1 MLNVS
6 SALDPR
12 FMQPVIRVQRKE
24 VINEYG
30 EVGVQSSRSTIMAV
44 VTSPAQPGL
53 MRTFPDMQTYGDVIQ
68 VATFGPLNSAT
79 ITGQPDQIIYK
90 GQTFV
95 VSITND
101 YLAFGYMRALCKLVD
116 LQETALRG

>member
-12 FMQPVIRVQRKE
+12 FMQPVIRVQRTE
-24 VINEYG
+24 VINEFG
-30 EVGVQSSRSTIMAV
+30 EVEVKSSRSTIMAV
-44 VTSPAQPGL
+44 ITSPAQPGL
-53 MRTFPDMQTYGDVIQ
+53 MRTFADMQTYGDVIQ
-68 VATFGPLNSAT
+68 VTTFSPLNSAT
-79 ITGQPDQIIYK
+79 TTGQPDQIIYK

-101 YLAFGYMRALCKLVD
+101 YLAFGYMRAICKLVD
-116 LQETALRG
+116 LQEKALRG

>member
-12 FMQPVIRVQRKE
+12 FMQPVIRVQREE
-24 VINEYG
+24 VVNDFG
-30 EVGVQSSRSTIMAV
+30 EVTLDSFQTTIMAV
-44 VTSPAQPGL
+44 VTSPTQPGL
-53 MRTFPDMQTYGDVIQ
+53 MRTWADMQTYGDVIQ
-68 VATFGPLNSAT
+68 VTTFSPLNSAS
-79 ITGQPDQIIYK
+79 IGQQPDQIIYK